1 MFAPAQAKSSPPM
14 LLRRPVKAAAVASL
28 TDARYFAALGVE
40 YLGFALEPG
49 GIPLAEAIAVR
60 EWVSGP
66 QIVAECGGLPL
77 DDVVELCRA
86 LRPDAVQVGPFAAV
100 GQVAEATAL
109 PVLQAIPLDAGLTP
123 DLVDAQ
129 RTAAPPAALVV
140 DATGVAGGWSGLRQ
154 NATWLPW
161 LREVSAELPVLLE
174 LTATAEELEAIL
186 AELPEVGLQVRG
198 GDEEAVGVK
207 SFAELDAWFE
217 RLEVE

>member
-1 MFAPAQAKSSPPM
+1 M
-14 LLRRPVKAAAVASL
+14 LLRRPVKAAAVANL

-49 GIPLAEAIAVR
+49 GIPLAEANAVR

-77 DDVVELCRA
+77 DVVVELCGE
-86 LRPDAVQVGPFAAV
+86 LRPDAVEVGPFAAV
-100 GQVAEATAL
+100 GQVAAATGL
-109 PVLQAIPLDAGLTP
+109 PVLRAIPIDADLTP

-129 RTAAPPAALVV
+129 LTSARPAALVV
-140 DATGVAGGWSGLRQ
+140 DVTGVAGGWSGLRR
-154 NATWLPW
+154 NATWFSW
-161 LREVSAELPVLLE
+161 LRAVSAELPVLLE
-174 LTATAEELEAIL
+174 GTATAGELDAVL
-186 AELPEVGLQVRG
+186 TELPDVGLQVRG

-207 SFAELDAWFE
+207 GFDELDAWFE